1 MRCAQLGLSRDAP
14 GIVMSTSPP
23 LTHYFSPEHEQ
34 FRSALREFV
43 AREITP
49 FVNKWDEAGT
59 FPRSLYRSAAEFG
72 ATGLGYPEEYGGT
85 PADIFFQVILA
96 EEYARSGCGGVQA
109 SLNSH
114 TIALPPV
121 LLGGSEDLKRRV
133 LPPVLRGEKIAALAV
148 TEPGGGSDVAAL
160 KTTAIREGDH
170 FVVNGEKTFITS
182 GMRADFITT
191 AVRTNSGNKAA
202 GGISVL
208 VIDGDTRGLTRT
220 ELKKMG
226 WWCSDTA
233 HLHFDNCR
241 VPVANLVGAENQGFK
256 TIMNN
261 FNSERLFMSAVA
273 YGFAQV
279 CYEEALDWA
288 RQRKTFGRPLAE
300 RQVIRHK
307 LVDMMLQIE
316 AARCLVYDLAYR
328 IEHRLGDRASLVA
341 RVSMAKILATQ
352 AMQFCADQALQILG
366 GMGYMRGTR
375 SERIYREVKVM
386 MIGGGSEEILKD
398 LAARQ
403 LGI

>member
-1 MRCAQLGLSRDAP
+1 MFDL
-14 GIVMSTSPP
+14 PP
-23 LTHYFSPEHEQ
+23 LSHYFSPDHEQ
-34 FRSALREFV
+34 FRATLRDFV

-49 FVNKWDEAGT
+49 FVNEWDEAGT
-59 FPRSLYRSAAEFG
+59 FPRALYRRVAELG

-85 PADIFFQVILA
+85 PADIFYMLVLA
-96 EEYARSGCGGVQA
+96 EEYARCGCGGFQA
-109 SLNSH
+109 SINSH
-114 TIALPPV
+114 MIALPP
-121 LLGGSEDLKRRV
+121 LLAAGSDELKRRV

-148 TEPGGGSDVAAL
+148 TEPSGGSDVAAL
-160 KTTAIREGDH
+160 KTTAVRQDDH
-170 FVVNGEKTFITS
+170 YIVNGEKTFITS
-182 GMRADFITT
+182 GLRADFITT
-191 AVRTNSGNKAA
+191 AVRTDLHNKGA

-208 VIDGDTRGLTRT
+208 VIHGDTPGLTRT

-233 HLHFDNCR
+233 HLRFDHCR
-241 VPVANLVGAENQGFK
+241 VPASNLVGVENQGFK
-256 TIMNN
+256 TFMNN
-261 FNSERLFMSAVA
+261 FNAERLFMAALA

-279 CYEEALDWA
+279 CFDEALDWS
-288 RQRKTFGRPLAE
+288 RQRSTFGQTLSQ

-307 LVDMMLQIE
+307 LMDMFLQIE
-316 AARCLVYDLAYR
+316 AARSLVHELAYR
-328 IEHRLGDRASLVA
+328 IEHKIGDAAQLVA
-341 RVSMAKILATQ
+341 RVAMAKVIATR

-403 LGI
+403 LQI